1 MANYS
6 DAQISDA
13 VAQFIK
19 SSIVVKKDALGPI
32 DVSAKYEET
41 LQLFSSTLILDPNSI
56 YYLIFL
62 ASNKLNAEVLKAIDL
77 IQDIDI
83 AIQEMSNKSVPI
95 TNTGQLGNAASA
107 LLTTNSILTQ
117 NSAVSEKPLGQY
129 NKAVGSFVVAS
140 LAPNIKKD
148 GAIVRPPQA
157 AQAAARADLTSLAPM
172 YIDILSWA
180 ARLMTILPIAGG
192 GQFKSLNLQ
201 AIALQES
208 LIQARAD
215 LISLQKAFEDPATS
229 QDQKIAMTK
238 DAYLRIVAG
247 QAVVNNLSVVEDP
260 LAPRMQSAV
269 ATNTTPEI
277 DGYLV
282 RPGPSGTLGP
292 ATILCTKSAP
302 WVMTTGINDLLTI
315 AEDGNAPTTYTI
327 PVPTQPSVVSMGI
340 AISYDLHNAIAATLH
355 GSVAAPFT
363 ITVDTINTGS
373 PPTPTPVLF
382 EVYVDG
388 VLFFGHIAAGTY
400 TLLQIIPI
408 LQGLTDA
415 SGNLLSTVVNV
426 ADDGSGEVKFTYIT
440 PGAHTIMIGE
450 FDPVG
455 HPYTGPLGLTNNPAN
470 TGVDANNE
478 IEIDGNLS
486 PALPS
491 GHPSDII
498 GTLNTWFADSSLPYS
513 AGATTTSINIVN
525 TDHGAQS
532 ITMTAKSADR
542 ATVLRAYTTLGFFE
556 GQSDENDDVTAAD
569 VVKVINDAGKLKA
582 TDVMQNFAR
591 GTTGT
596 IIGLQTL
603 QVPTGLILQ
612 VSPTD
617 HAGDM
622 LYVLN
627 GINVGYYRIVSI
639 TTSGLYDLILVE
651 STTTFLTP
659 YTANVGW
666 SVVRETVELES
677 KATDLT
683 TAIDIRDASANT
695 TLGLTVGKVV
705 GTTTGFQVKKS
716 GVAQNFTSAD
726 VAVGDY
732 VQLGTTDYDPN
743 LPHYLVGSLSS
754 PTQIEL
760 ALGSEFVM
768 PYIDPLPQQFVIISA
783 DYIAYYQFVQ
793 GMNEWRKATEAS
805 KYSKDIQ
812 ELERV
817 MNPLLVNTN
826 PSDGQIKDARFYGT
840 FPLLL
845 DPDPTKRLL
854 PPLRDALKKFVT
866 RTSSRID
873 AAIKMLQERGFD
885 RAYNTLMDG
894 DLVSFFGYDKDDAAS
909 GAYMLKTM
917 RSLAQND
924 LAVSKSNNTMDDT
937 SLQSSS
943 TTTNANYDYSDGDK
957 DENIKLIGNAPV
969 PDASDP
975 SVPANY
981 TKTSLG

>member
-1 MANYS
+1 MANYTS
-6 DAQISDA
+6 DEISAA
-13 VAQFIK
+13 VAKFIK
-19 SSIVVKKDALGPI
+19 SSVAVKKDALGPI
-32 DVSAKYEET
+32 DMSSKYEET
-41 LQLFSSTLILDPNSI
+41 LQLFSSTLILDPNLI

-62 ASNKLNAEVLKAIDL
+62 ASNKLCAEVRQAIDL
-77 IQDIDI
+77 VQDIDL
-83 AIQEMSNKSVPI
+83 AIREMSNKSIPI
-95 TNTGQLGNAASA
+95 TNTEQLGNAASA
-107 LLTTNSILTQ
+107 LFMANTILTQ
-117 NSAVSEKPLGQY
+117 NSAVSKTPLDQY
-129 NKAVGSFVVAS
+129 KQAVGKFVTTS
-140 LAPNIKKD
+140 LAPNVKQK

-157 AQAAARADLTSLAPM
+157 AQAAARTDLASLAPM
-172 YIDILSWA
+172 YIDVLDWA
-180 ARLMTILPIAGG
+180 AQLMTILPLAGG

-215 LISLQKAFEDPATS
+215 LISLQKSFEDPNTT
-229 QDQKIAMTK
+229 QDQKIALTK
-238 DAYLRIVAG
+238 DAYLRIIAG

-269 ATNTTPEI
+269 ATSTTPKI

-282 RPGPSGTLGP
+282 QGTIEP
-292 ATILCTKSAP
+292 ANILCTKSAP
-302 WVMTTGINDLLTI
+302 WVITPGLNDQLII

-327 PVPTQPSVVSMGI
+327 QVPAQPSVESMGT
-340 AISYDLHNAIAATLH
+340 ATSYDLHGWSTASVVGT
-355 GSVAAPFT
+355 GSAPF
-363 ITVDTINTGS
+363 IIPDVSGG
-373 PPTPTPVLF
+373 LF
-382 EVYVDG
+382 EVYVDS
-388 VLFFGHIAAGTY
+388 VLFSGHIAVATY
-400 TLLQIIPI
+400 DLPGIIAI
-408 LQGLTDA
+408 LQGLVD
-415 SGNLLSTVVNV
+415 SGGHLLSTVVNV
-426 ADDGSGEVKFTYIT
+426 VDAGSGEVGFTYNT

-450 FDPVG
+450 FDPVT
-455 HPYTGPLGLTNNPAN
+455 HPYTGPLGLTNNPSS

-498 GTLNTWFADSSLPYS
+498 GTLNTWFAASSLPYS
-513 AGATTTSINIVN
+513 AGATTTSISIVN
-525 TDHGAQS
+525 TDPGAQS

-542 ATVLRAYTTLGFFE
+542 ATVLKAYTTLGFFE
-556 GQSDENDDVTAAD
+556 GQADENDDVTAAD

-582 TDVMQNFAR
+582 TDVVQNFAR

-596 IIGLQTL
+596 IVGPQTL
-603 QVPTGLILQ
+603 QVPTGLIIQ
-612 VSPTD
+612 ASPTA

-622 LYVLN
+622 LYILN

-639 TTSGLYDLILVE
+639 TTSGIYDLILVE
-651 STTTFLTP
+651 NTTTFQTP
-659 YTANVGW
+659 YTANIGW

-677 KATDLT
+677 KSTDLT
-683 TAIDIRDASANT
+683 TAVDITETLASD
-695 TLGLTVGKVV
+695 TLGFPSGKVV
-705 GTTTGFQVKKS
+705 GTTTGFQVQKS
-716 GVAQNFTSAD
+716 GVVQDFTSAD
-726 VAVGDY
+726 VEVGDY
-732 VQLGTTDYDPN
+732 VQLGVAEYDST
-743 LPHYLVGSLSS
+743 LPHYLVGSLSN
-754 PTQIEL
+754 PKQVEL
-760 ALGSEFVM
+760 ALGSESVM
-768 PYIDPLPQQFVIISA
+768 PFISTSPQQFVIISA

-793 GMNEWRKATEAS
+793 DMNAWQQATAES

-826 PSDGQIKDARFYGT
+826 PSQGQINDAHNYGT
-840 FPLLL
+840 RPLIVT
-845 DPDPTKRLL
+845 PGFL
-854 PPLRDALKKFVT
+854 PLLRDALTKFVT
-866 RTSSRID
+866 RTSPRID

-894 DLVSFFGYDKDDAAS
+894 DLVSFFGYDKDEAAS

-937 SLQSSS
+937 SLVSSA